1 MRIEGPTV
9 SKIVSVLSF
18 ILNLCFRF
26 LRKKKLYALVWIPLE
41 TQTNFHKT
49 KILSK
54 YFAYSARVVVDGP
67 RFNLSLES

>member
-9 SKIVSVLSF
+9 SKILSVLSF

-41 TQTNFHKT
+41 TRTNLT
-49 KILSK
+49 KPKSLTNILHI
-54 YFAYSARVVVDGP
+54 
-67 RFNLSLES
+67 LQELL

>member
-41 TQTNFHKT
+41 TQTNFNKT